1 MLQSDAGWLY
11 LVVLISHDSR
21 IQVAS
26 VFSYKKYIIVPKIH
40 LKKENGARI
49 YEIFLRSSLKMVYIF
64 SAHIPLSKT
73 QTQKFG
79 PNLNS
84 ERLRDLVF

>member
-49 YEIFLRSSLKMVYIF
+49 YEIFLKVKLKNGLHLFCSYPIG
-64 SAHIPLSKT
+64 
-73 QTQKFG
+73 Q
-79 PNLNS
+79 NS
-84 ERLRDLVF
+84 DTKIWS